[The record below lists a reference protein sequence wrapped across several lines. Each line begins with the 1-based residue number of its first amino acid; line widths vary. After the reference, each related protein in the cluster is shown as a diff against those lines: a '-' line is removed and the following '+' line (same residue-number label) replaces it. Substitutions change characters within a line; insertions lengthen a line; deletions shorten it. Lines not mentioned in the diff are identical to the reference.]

1 MKVLSVEVKREGN
14 VVATID
20 VPQYETLAEA
30 IEASNETDV
39 LSDYNRQVKT
49 DLSNRARV
57 AAAEQSIESQIAR
70 IARASKKGNVSKSD
84 AKAQLAALLAQLTG
98 DDDEA
103 TGAAA
108 E

>member
-1 MKVLSVEVKREGN
+1 MKTLAVEVKREGN
-14 VVATID
+14 LVATID
-20 VPQYETLAEA
+20 VPQYESIEEA
-30 IEASNETDV
+30 IAASDEASV
-39 LSDYNRQVKT
+39 LGDYNRQVKT
-49 DLSNRARV
+49 DMSNRARV

-98 DDDEA
+98 DDDE
-103 TGAAA
+103 GAAA